1 LRPAAT
7 RLCPLGRCLIS
18 HVSRGAEVGG
28 ESDCQLGKS
37 VALFA
42 YHLLIL

>member
-1 LRPAAT
+1 MEVRRMAALLLR
-7 RLCPLGRCLIS
+7 G
-18 HVSRGAEVGG
+18 H
-28 ESDCQLGKS
+28 QLGKS

>member
-1 LRPAAT
+1 MNGIDL
-7 RLCPLGRCLIS
+7 
-18 HVSRGAEVGG
+18 HY
-28 ESDCQLGKS
+28 QLGKS

>member
-1 LRPAAT
+1 MANRPSE
-7 RLCPLGRCLIS
+7 LGTQHTERVTESNS
-18 HVSRGAEVGG
+18 HY
-28 ESDCQLGKS
+28 QLGKS

>member
-1 LRPAAT
+1 VLDR
-7 RLCPLGRCLIS
+7 RLPNIPRMS
-18 HVSRGAEVGG
+18 HAPKL
-28 ESDCQLGKS
+28 DCQLGKS